1 MLIIILLIVS
11 GLAGFTYLYYRIIL
25 KNAEIDMLK
34 ENICYDKTDLQ
45 KAWNGGFVEGVNS
58 ERGHPEKNFHEW
70 YQMHKFT
77 KRYGK

>member
-1 MLIIILLIVS
+1 
-11 GLAGFTYLYYRIIL
+11 
-25 KNAEIDMLK
+25 MLK
-34 ENICYDKTDLQ
+34 EHICYDKNDLQ

-70 YQMHKFT
+70 YQMNKFA

>member
-1 MLIIILLIVS
+1 MLITILLIVS
-11 GLAGFTYLYYRIIL
+11 GLSLFTYLYYRIIL

-34 ENICYDKTDLQ
+34 EHICYDKNDLQ

-70 YQMHKFT
+70 YQMNKFA